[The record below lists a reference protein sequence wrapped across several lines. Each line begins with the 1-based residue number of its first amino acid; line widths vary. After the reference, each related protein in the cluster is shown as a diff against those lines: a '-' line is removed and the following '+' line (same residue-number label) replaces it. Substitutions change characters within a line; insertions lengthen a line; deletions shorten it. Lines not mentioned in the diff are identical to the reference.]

1 MKNTS
6 KKSILIAV
14 VAIALFPGIFAIPL
28 EKIIVNTGVSDIMA
42 EEISYFL
49 KRLLIIALAILGIKS
64 LNLKALAGLDKQ
76 LPWERK
82 YLILI
87 PSYILIFGAV
97 QIFEKDT
104 SSLEAFDVLLL
115 FISTMAIGFS
125 EELLF
130 RGLLQSIFIQANN
143 GDKLFLSVLI
153 PSIIFGAMHLGD
165 FKTENTASEVSQFL
179 YTIFMGICFG
189 AILIRTNKIIPLA
202 IMHGLIDF
210 VFGFSKIMGAETKE
224 VSIETIDLSAKI
236 INAVASLIVI
246 LPLFIVGILVLRK
259 VKKEDI
265 LHKISLSKSKDK

>member
-14 VAIALFPGIFAIPL
+14 AAIALFPGIFAIPL
-28 EKIIVNTGVSDIMA
+28 EKVIVNMGLSDIVA

-49 KRLLIIALAILGIKS
+49 KRLLIIALAILGIKN

-87 PSYILIFGAV
+87 PSYILIVGAV

-104 SSLEAFDVLLL
+104 SGLEAFDVLFL

-125 EELLF
+125 EELVF

-143 GDKLFLSVLI
+143 GNKLFLSVLI

-165 FKTENTASEVSQFL
+165 FKTENAASELSQFL
-179 YTIFMGICFG
+179 YAIFFGVCFG
-189 AILIRTNKIIPLA
+189 AILIRTNKLIPLA

-210 VFGFSKIMGAETKE
+210 VFGFSKIMGSESQETN
-224 VSIETIDLSAKI
+224 IEATDLSSEI
-236 INAVASLIVI
+236 INAIASCIVI
-246 LPLFIVGILVLRK
+246 LPLLIVGILVLKK
-259 VKKEDI
+259 VQKENI
-265 LHKISLSKSKDK
+265 LFKISLSKIGD

>member
-14 VAIALFPGIFAIPL
+14 AAIALFPGIFAIPL

-49 KRLLIIALAILGIKS
+49 KRLLIIPLAILGIKS

-87 PSYILIFGAV
+87 PSYILIVGAV

-104 SSLEAFDVLLL
+104 SGLEAFDVLLL

-125 EELLF
+125 EELVF

-143 GDKLFLSVLI
+143 GNKLFLSVLM
-153 PSIIFGAMHLGD
+153 PSVIFGAMHLGD
-165 FKTENTASEVSQFL
+165 FKTENASSEVSQFL
-179 YTIFMGICFG
+179 YAIFFGVCFG
-189 AILIRTNKIIPLA
+189 AILIRTNKLIPLA

-210 VFGFSKIMGAETKE
+210 VFGFSKIMGTDPQET
-224 VSIETIDLSAKI
+224 SIEATDLSAEI
-236 INAVASLIVI
+236 INAIASSMVI
-246 LPLFIVGILVLRK
+246 LPLLIVGILVLKK
-259 VKKEDI
+259 VQRESI
-265 LHKISLSKSKDK
+265 YNKISLSKTADE